1 MSTFLTPGIQKYANL
16 IFSHFWIPHRTRSD
30 EPGPALARA
39 RRGLGILKM
48 LGFWKSQNVHAFR
61 EEVEREEL
69 KTPQNSDRDG
79 SRSPPQDDVYQQK
92 DHIS

>member
-1 MSTFLTPGIQKYANL
+1 MSTFWTPGIQKCENL
-16 IFSHFWIPHRTRSD
+16 TFSHFGLLTG
-30 EPGPALARA
+30 PGLTSQDPPW
-39 RRGLGILKM
+39 LGTGGD

-79 SRSPPQDDVYQQK
+79 GRSPHQDDVYQQTN
-92 DHIS
+92 HIS